1 MRKYVLIAWISLT
14 WLILKNIQPKSTMKM
29 LNGMYVRLIFI
40 LFALSNPV
48 LISYSNENMW
58 CVILLSS
65 HRIGI
70 WSLGWIGGCDDSQ
83 YSLYGSRISINYSS
97 LFIDNVTSI
106 RAFWIW
112 CGSDSAAYDDQISSG
127 CAMWIS
133 WDEWFQHNSTIS
145 HF

>member
-1 MRKYVLIAWISLT
+1 
-14 WLILKNIQPKSTMKM
+14 
-29 LNGMYVRLIFI
+29 MYVRLIFI
-40 LFALSNPV
+40 LFALSNLV

-70 WSLGWIGGCDDSQ
+70 WSLGWIDGCGDSQ
-83 YSLYGSRISINYSS
+83 YSLYGSRISINYSYYLWIMS
-97 LFIDNVTSI
+97 LPYVL
-106 RAFWIW
+106 FWIW
-112 CGSDSAAYDDQISSG
+112 CDSDVAVYGNQISSG

-145 HF
+145 HFSPFLMSYIISHLRMFAKVSWG

>member
-1 MRKYVLIAWISLT
+1 MMRKYVLIAWISLT

-83 YSLYGSRISINYSS
+83 YSLYGSRISINYSL
-97 LFIDNVTSI
+97 LFMDNVTSI
-106 RAFWIW
+106 RAFLDLMWFRFCCIW
-112 CGSDSAAYDDQISSG
+112 RSNKFWLCYVNQLRRMISA
-127 CAMWIS
+127 
-133 WDEWFQHNSTIS
+133 
-145 HF
+145 